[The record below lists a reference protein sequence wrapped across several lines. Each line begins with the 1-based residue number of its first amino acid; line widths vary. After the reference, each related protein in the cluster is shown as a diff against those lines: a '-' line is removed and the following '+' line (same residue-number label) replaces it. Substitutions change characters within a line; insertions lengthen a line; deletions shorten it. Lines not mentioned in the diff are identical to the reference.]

1 MILRPLFLFLSAV
14 SFFLFLHSGAQD
26 AVQTGYTKRHGLP
39 ARRSLERHAHGAEQ
53 PRVGVEHSE
62 ARRQAARRASLSVR
76 GLFQSFPDRPG
87 GTAPPDTLSARSG
100 CIMRRESHTRH
111 TKSHAQNV
119 HNLGTAQR
127 AATASQPGRAR
138 VAQRHVAARLQP
150 RVDAPVE
157 ADAALIR
164 LIRGVALLVAR
175 GGRGQHDG
183 PQVPGAVE
191 IAERMPDR
199 PLSAHAAAEGGL
211 PGVCMHRQSRA
222 SCGERKA
229 SREHL
234 QDSRVRVFAS
244 GSRNAGASTPHLR
257 NGRPPT
263 RRAAYSK
270 TSTDPRFTAETPAP
284 LPARR
289 SVPPRGT
296 RQRGRGSPTE
306 TRAVEWASGLLLS
319 V

>member
-1 MILRPLFLFLSAV
+1 
-14 SFFLFLHSGAQD
+14 
-26 AVQTGYTKRHGLP
+26 
-39 ARRSLERHAHGAEQ
+39 
-53 PRVGVEHSE
+53 
-62 ARRQAARRASLSVR
+62 
-76 GLFQSFPDRPG
+76 
-87 GTAPPDTLSARSG
+87 
-100 CIMRRESHTRH
+100 MRRESHTRH

-270 TSTDPRFTAETPAP
+270 RPPTPGLPRRHPPPFRRAARC
-284 LPARR
+284 LPAVLDSVAVVLLPKQGR
-289 SVPPRGT
+289 SNG
-296 RQRGRGSPTE
+296 
-306 TRAVEWASGLLLS
+306 RAVCCCPSSGEPLLRDAPCRGERAAL
-319 V
+319 VPLG